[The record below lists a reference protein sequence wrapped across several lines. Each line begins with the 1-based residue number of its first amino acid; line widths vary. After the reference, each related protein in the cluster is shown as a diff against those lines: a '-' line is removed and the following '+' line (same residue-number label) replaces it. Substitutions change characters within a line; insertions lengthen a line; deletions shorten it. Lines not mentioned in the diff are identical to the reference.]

1 MSEAE
6 RLRER
11 AARLL
16 AMALTCRDEGDV
28 DRADLLVS
36 HANSYVERAEILEK
50 AASVDPAS
58 TKSQASQ
65 HVAQQQQ
72 QPQPDDHGDKE

>member
-16 AMALTCRDEGDV
+16 AMALKSRDEGDV
-28 DRADLLVS
+28 DRADLLIS
-36 HANSYVERAEILEK
+36 HANSYVEGAEILEK
-50 AASVDPAS
+50 AASLGPAS
-58 TKSQASQ
+58 TKTP
-65 HVAQQQQ
+65 Q
-72 QPQPDDHGDKE
+72 QPPARR

>member
-6 RLRER
+6 RMRER

-16 AMALTCRDEGDV
+16 AVALKSRDEGDV

-36 HANSYVERAEILEK
+36 RANSYIERAESLEK
-50 AASVDPAS
+50 AASVDHFS
-58 TKSQASQ
+58 TK
-65 HVAQQQQ
+65 
-72 QPQPDDHGDKE
+72 P

>member
-6 RLRER
+6 GLRER

-16 AMALTCRDEGDV
+16 AMALKSRDEGDV

-36 HANSYVERAEILEK
+36 HAHSYVERAEILEK
-50 AASVDPAS
+50 AARMNAAS
-58 TKSQASQ
+58 TKSQASE

-72 QPQPDDHGDKE
+72 SRPNDHGDKG

>member
-6 RLRER
+6 YLRER

-16 AMALTCRDEGDV
+16 AMALKSRDEGDV

-36 HANSYVERAEILEK
+36 RANSYVERAEILEK
-50 AASVDPAS
+50 AAGVDHSS
-58 TKSQASQ
+58 TKTLRTRCSTTTGI
-65 HVAQQQQ
+65 
-72 QPQPDDHGDKE
+72 QPDDEHETG